1 MKNKF
6 AGKGTAIAVL
16 VIIAVLS
23 MTVLAGFASSPE
35 TYADTIASLDKKKI
49 TVMELTAATLAAST
63 ALSAVP
69 GDATNPAANQI
80 ANLSNYLMIVVCA
93 IFLEKFLL
101 TVIGHVAF
109 TYILPIA
116 CVLGILY
123 VLTGGNFFK
132 NLGIKLAVFSVVITL
147 IIPASINVGE
157 MMYATQEESVQQTI
171 AAAQQDEANDKEESG
186 LVALLSKAANNV
198 TKLAETAKNMLNN
211 FIDAIAHMIITLCI
225 MPIAVVLLGLWMVK
239 LMFGINVDA
248 PVKKLMPGTYLKKK
262 ESLRPADSEQEMLS

>member
-171 AAAQQDEANDKEESG
+171 AAAQENETNDEEESG
-186 LVALLSKAANNV
+186 LADLLSKAANNV

-211 FIDAIAHMIITLCI
+211 FIDAIALMIITLCI

-262 ESLRPADSEQEMLS
+262 EALRPADSEQEILS

>member
-132 NLGIKLAVFSVVITL
+132 NLGIKLAVFLVVITL
-147 IIPASINVGE
+147 IIPASIDVGE

-171 AAAQQDEANDKEESG
+171 AAAQENETNDEEESG
-186 LVALLSKAANNV
+186 LADLLSKAANNV
-198 TKLAETAKNMLNN
+198 TKLAETAKNILNN
-211 FIDAIAHMIITLCI
+211 FIDAIALMIITSCV
-225 MPIAVVLLGLWMVK
+225 MPIAVVLLGLWVVK

-262 ESLRPADSEQEMLS
+262 EALRPADSEQEILS

>member
-116 CVLGILY
+116 
-123 VLTGGNFFK
+123 
-132 NLGIKLAVFSVVITL
+132 
-147 IIPASINVGE
+147 
-157 MMYATQEESVQQTI
+157 
-171 AAAQQDEANDKEESG
+171 
-186 LVALLSKAANNV
+186 
-198 TKLAETAKNMLNN
+198 
-211 FIDAIAHMIITLCI
+211 
-225 MPIAVVLLGLWMVK
+225 VVLLGLWVVK

-262 ESLRPADSEQEMLS
+262 EALRPADSEQEILS